1 MSAASPVPWTETG
14 AETGAE
20 KGPRTLFTHS
30 PLGVAK
36 CSRQG
41 TITEMNPA
49 LEQILGG
56 GKRYPLLGEFLA
68 GEHRSETEQLFRE
81 MEEGKRDSFQIEHPV
96 SGANPDTLWVKWTV
110 WRVDGQG
117 GELDFAFLVAED
129 TSAIHCFDGR
139 LQQAG
144 KLETVGRMAGG
155 IAHDFNN
162 LLTGVL
168 LYCDLLLGEMDA
180 GTRLHTYVEQIRSA
194 GLQASGVVAQLLATV
209 RPQEA
214 ASVPLS
220 LNQVIEGMREL
231 LLRLIGENN
240 SLDLRLAGDLGLVKT
255 QPAQAQQILLNLILN
270 ARDAMP
276 AGGQITVETGN
287 CEVQVVP
294 ESGLNEPARDRV
306 DRADGTAAFFHCALL
321 VVSDNGTGMSAA
333 TRERVFEPFF
343 TTKDPDQGTGLGLA
357 TVHEIVTG
365 SGGLIHL
372 DSAPGRGTRVTIL
385 LPLLPQGAAPSC
397 CQGSEPENTEGE
409 FPKQEKEITP

>member
-1 MSAASPVPWTETG
+1 
-14 AETGAE
+14 
-20 KGPRTLFTHS
+20 
-30 PLGVAK
+30 
-36 CSRQG
+36 
-41 TITEMNPA
+41 MNPA

-96 SGANPDTLWVKWTV
+96 SGASRDTQWVRWTV
-110 WRVDGQG
+110 WRVDGWG
-117 GELDFAFLVAED
+117 GELDFALLVAED
-129 TSAIHCFDGR
+129 TTAIHCFDER
-139 LQQAG
+139 LSQAG
-144 KLETVGRMAGG
+144 KLEAVGRMAGG

-180 GTRLHTYVEQIRSA
+180 GTRLRGYVEQIRSA

-209 RPQEA
+209 RPHEM

-240 SLDLRLAGDLGLVKT
+240 SLDLRLAGELGLVKI
-255 QPAQAQQILLNLILN
+255 QPAQAQQIFLNLVLN

-276 AGGQITVETGN
+276 KGGQITVETGN
-287 CEVQVVP
+287 CKVQVLR
-294 ESGLNEPARDRV
+294 ESCLGESAVDQVARAEKAPA
-306 DRADGTAAFFHCALL
+306 FLKCALL

-333 TRERVFEPFF
+333 TRERAFEEFF
-343 TTKDPDQGTGLGLA
+343 TTKEPHRGTGLGLA
-357 TVHEIVTG
+357 TVHEIVT
-365 SGGLIHL
+365 SIGGLIHL

-385 LPLLPQGAAPSC
+385 LPLLRGAGPSC
-397 CQGSEPENTEGE
+397 CEGFEQENTEGE
-409 FPKQEKEITP
+409 FPKQEKETTP